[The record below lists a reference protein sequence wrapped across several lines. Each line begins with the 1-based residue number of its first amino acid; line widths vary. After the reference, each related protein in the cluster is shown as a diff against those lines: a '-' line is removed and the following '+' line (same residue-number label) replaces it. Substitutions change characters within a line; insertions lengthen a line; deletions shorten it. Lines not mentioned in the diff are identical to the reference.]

1 MFFPVFKGP
10 WFGRWRR
17 FLQFQE
23 MTYATVLEIES
34 ATRSANDA
42 KAQQANAFFA
52 FRWVKTPRC
61 WLHTSCWTS
70 ANMGFR
76 DVWSCT
82 LLSCSR
88 RALALWQWGRH
99 VKSAKWHAATWGLL
113 KHTCTKRI
121 KQTESSSLSI
131 KSSVVRV
138 VPPFEEGIV
147 VLGRTSLGCSPWHL
161 INGSLQITLLGPVF
175 GFEREKVDPVWH
187 PFQWKVRFFW
197 YQ

>member
-1 MFFPVFKGP
+1 MFLPVFKGP

-52 FRWVKTPRC
+52 FRWVKTLRC

-175 GFEREKVDPVWH
+175 RFEREKVDPVWH
-187 PFQWKVRFFW
+187 PFQWKVRFLS
-197 YQ
+197 Q

>member
-1 MFFPVFKGP
+1 
-10 WFGRWRR
+10 
-17 FLQFQE
+17 

-76 DVWSCT
+76 DLWSCT

-138 VPPFEEGIV
+138 LPS
-147 VLGRTSLGCSPWHL
+147 LRGRHRSLGTHISRVFSLTLDKWELVDYAPWPGL
-161 INGSLQITLLGPVF
+161 RIWDWKNGP
-175 GFEREKVDPVWH
+175 
-187 PFQWKVRFFW
+187 
-197 YQ
+197 